1 MFFNK
6 NDSISGH
13 IESYLSDCLACEQ
26 SPRTIEGKRS
36 NLLFFHRWCVTS
48 DITAIDKITLQDL
61 EAFRHRVFS
70 YQKQITL
77 EPLDPA
83 TRRVKLT
90 AVKVFLTRLY
100 ELEVLEKNP
109 AAKFKLPRVPR
120 RLPRG
125 NLCSVELDAVFDRAL
140 KDPCMGIRNRAI
152 LEVYYASGIRR
163 AELAELKLSDIDYI
177 NKTLTVRLG
186 KGRKDRRVAIAQRTC
201 DWIQCY
207 LKYTRPKQ
215 AQLSSGV
222 YLFLNNIGSQFTN
235 SQLTRLVG
243 NSIRLAGVEKDG
255 ACNLFRHTA
264 ATEMLENG
272 ADIRL
277 IQEQLGHAD
286 ISTTQI
292 YTHVSIKKLREVYQQ
307 THPAAFRAYIP
318 IDVLVSK
325 SGQICNNIHN
335 M

>member
-1 MFFNK
+1 MIFNK
-6 NDSISGH
+6 KDSISGH
-13 IESYLSDCLACEQ
+13 IKSYLDDCLACEQ

-36 NLLFFHRWCVTS
+36 NLLFFHRWCKTNDTT
-48 DITAIDKITLQDL
+48 DIDDITLQDL

-70 YQKQITL
+70 YQKPISL

-83 TRRVKLT
+83 TRRIKLT

-100 ELEVLEKNP
+100 ELEILDKNP
-109 AAKFKLPRVPR
+109 ATKFKLPRVPR
-120 RLPRG
+120 RLPKG
-125 NLCSVELDAVFDRAL
+125 SLCSEELGVIFDRAL
-140 KDPCMGIRNRAI
+140 KDHNMGVRNRAI

-163 AELAELKLSDIDYI
+163 AELAALQLSDIDYV

-186 KGRKDRRVAIAQRTC
+186 KGKKDRRVAIAQRTC
-201 DWIQCY
+201 DWIKFY
-207 LKYTRPKQ
+207 LVHVRAVQ
-215 AQLSSGV
+215 AQLGSGT
-222 YLFLNNIGSQFTN
+222 YLFLNNIGGQFTN

-243 NSIRLAGVEKDG
+243 RSIRLAGVEKDG

-307 THPAAFRAYIP
+307 THPAAFEPYTPIP
-318 IDVLVSK
+318 DLVK
-325 SGQICNNIHN
+325 MRYGTNYNHN
-335 M
+335 R